1 MLLLVKT
8 FFFLRIFKDL
18 SFLVTMVKQ
27 VFLDLRVFMLFF
39 SILLL
44 MFAIMFSIL
53 DIGNYEYSDDENIRN
68 VLNLASFSGQE
79 YLQINKFVAHM
90 ITIYRISLGDFDFG
104 ASTVLDPTQNG
115 MYWFFW
121 CLIVTVTCVVFM
133 NFIIAEVGNSY
144 NVVKEQVDVYVTQER
159 GMLINESEDMLRAR
173 FGGDIT

>member
-1 MLLLVKT
+1 MLISTMLLLVKT

-79 YLQINKFVAHM
+79 YL
-90 ITIYRISLGDFDFG
+90 
-104 ASTVLDPTQNG
+104 
-115 MYWFFW
+115 
-121 CLIVTVTCVVFM
+121 
-133 NFIIAEVGNSY
+133 
-144 NVVKEQVDVYVTQER
+144 
-159 GMLINESEDMLRAR
+159 
-173 FGGDIT
+173 